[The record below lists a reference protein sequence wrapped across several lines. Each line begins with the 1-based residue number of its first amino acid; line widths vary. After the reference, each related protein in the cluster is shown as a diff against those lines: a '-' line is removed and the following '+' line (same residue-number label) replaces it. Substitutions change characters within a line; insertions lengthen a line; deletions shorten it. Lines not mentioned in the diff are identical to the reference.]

1 MLFFFFKQKTAYDMR
16 ISDWSSDVC
25 SSDLL
30 DNVAARLLLDW
41 DASDSLRFSF
51 NLNGWRDQ
59 NDPTAPQYTKAVP
72 QNPPGSA
79 GTGGVVPANLPAF
92 IYPPDPH
99 NARAADWNPYLRPF
113 QHNKFWQTAL
123 RTDWDLT
130 QNLTVT
136 SIPGYRDQIGRA
148 QV

>member
-79 GTGGVVPANLPAF
+79 GPGGVVPANLPAF
-92 IYPPDPH
+92 IYPPERQSVVSGKSV
-99 NARAADWNPYLRPF
+99 AVRV
-113 QHNKFWQTAL
+113 
-123 RTDWDLT
+123 DL
-130 QNLTVT
+130 
-136 SIPGYRDQIGRA
+136 GGRRIIKIIKDTHSR
-148 QV
+148 